1 MSHFVSQLFNQLICY
16 FVRFFF
22 WQRRAESYGV
32 YLDYIYF
39 LHWPPTWSCCRL
51 GNMET
56 PLMEEDFS
64 VVLLCVDH
72 NYMECLQLSDQ
83 TFDQHQIVQQML
95 FVTDLQNTID

>member
-1 MSHFVSQLFNQLICY
+1 
-16 FVRFFF
+16 
-22 WQRRAESYGV
+22 
-32 YLDYIYF
+32 
-39 LHWPPTWSCCRL
+39 
-51 GNMET
+51 MET

-95 FVTDLQNTID
+95 FVTDLQNTIN